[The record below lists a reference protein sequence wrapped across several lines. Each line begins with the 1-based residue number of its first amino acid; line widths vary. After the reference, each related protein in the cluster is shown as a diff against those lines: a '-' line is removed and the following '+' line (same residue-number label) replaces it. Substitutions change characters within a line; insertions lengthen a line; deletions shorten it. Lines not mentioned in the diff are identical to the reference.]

1 MLYST
6 GFEGTECAEWGG
18 VKEPTG
24 GRTGAACKLC
34 GGQLLKA
41 LTLPTT
47 AGTFVLE
54 GWGRRVD
61 PSPAVGWSAR
71 LKVAGKNADKD
82 DELETAY
89 KKLSVEVVVATT
101 GSSEELRF
109 TSILAGACLLVDDVV
124 FFQR

>member
-18 VKEPTG
+18 VKEATG

-34 GGQLLKA
+34 GGQMQKTLA
-41 LTLPTT
+41 LPTT

-54 GWGRRVD
+54 GWGRRTD
-61 PSPAVGWSAR
+61 PSPAIGWSAR

-82 DELETAY
+82 EELDTAY
-89 KKLSVEVVVATT
+89 TKLSVELVVATT
-101 GSSEELRF
+101 GASEELRF
-109 TSILAGACLLVDDVV
+109 TPIVAGGCLLVDDVV